1 MAFYELRQYSI
12 LPGKMDDWVNFMET
26 TIIPFQVQQGMVITA
41 SFRAEED
48 DSVYIW
54 MRRFE
59 SEDDRKRL
67 YQAVYES
74 DTWRNDIGPQ
84 IPEMMDVTNIQVT
97 RLAPTPRSTTQ

>member
-67 YQAVYES
+67 YQAVYER

>member
-26 TIIPFQVQQGMVITA
+26 TIIPFQVQQGMVIAA

-48 DSVYIW
+48 DSIYIW

-67 YQAVYES
+67 YQAVYQS
-74 DTWRNDIGPQ
+74 DTWKNDIGPQ
-84 IPEMMDVTNIQVT
+84 IPEMMDVTNVQVT

>member
-48 DSVYIW
+48 DSIYIW

-67 YQAVYES
+67 YQAVYQS
-74 DTWRNDIGPQ
+74 DTWKNDIGPQ
-84 IPEMMDVTNIQVT
+84 IPEMMDVTNVQVT